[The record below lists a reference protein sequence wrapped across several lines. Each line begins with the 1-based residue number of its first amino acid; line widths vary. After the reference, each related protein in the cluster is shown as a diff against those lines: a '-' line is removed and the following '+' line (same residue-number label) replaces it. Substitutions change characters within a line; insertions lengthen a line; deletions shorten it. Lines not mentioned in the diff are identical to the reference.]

1 MTKIKPLTLV
11 QLEYIIS
18 LETHR
23 HFALA
28 AEKCFVTQPTLSM
41 QIQKLEDSLGVIIF
55 DRKKHP
61 IEPTP
66 IGVKIIEQARNIL
79 NESKKITELIDDE
92 KHEIHGQIN
101 IGIIPTL
108 APYLVPL
115 FVSSLI
121 EKYPKLNLNI
131 SELVTNDL
139 VKSIKNDQIDIGLLV
154 TPLNEENFIE
164 KPMFYEAFQ
173 AYTSHHH
180 KIFKENTIEPNNL
193 ATDGLWLL
201 NEGHC
206 FRNQSLN
213 ICNIKNPSNHN
224 GRINYESGSLEG
236 LKRMVDRHGG
246 FTLLP
251 ELNALGL
258 SKDDKSKLRSFKE
271 PVPTREVSL
280 VVKKSYP
287 KSKLIQAV
295 FNEIIDNLPPIM
307 ASRKNAKIIKWK

>member
-1 MTKIKPLTLV
+1 MTLV

-23 HFALA
+23 HFAVA

-41 QIQKLEDSLGVIIF
+41 QVQKLEDSLGVVIF

-66 IGVKIIEQARNIL
+66 IGAKLIQQARVIL
-79 NESKKITELIDDE
+79 NESKKVNELILDE
-92 KHEIHGQIN
+92 KQEIQGDIN

-115 FVSSLI
+115 FISSLV
-121 EKYPKLNLNI
+121 EKHPKLNLTI
-131 SELVTNDL
+131 REQVTDNL
-139 VKSIKNDQIDIGLLV
+139 INSIDKDQIDIGLLV
-154 TPLNEENFIE
+154 TPLNDENLLE
-164 KPMFYEAFQ
+164 KPLFYEAFQ
-173 AYTSHHH
+173 VYASHNH
-180 KIFKENTIEPNNL
+180 KLYKESSIEPKSL

-206 FRNQSLN
+206 FRDQALN
-213 ICNIKNPSNHN
+213 ICNLKDPSKFT
-224 GRINYESGSLEG
+224 GRINYESGSLEA

-258 SKDDKSKLRSFKE
+258 SKDEKLRLRSFKD
-271 PVPTREVSL
+271 PIPTREVSL

-287 KSKLIQAV
+287 KNQLIQAV
-295 FNEIIDNLPPIM
+295 FNEIIENLPPIM
-307 ASRKNAKIIKWK
+307 TSRKNSKIVKWK

>member
-1 MTKIKPLTLV
+1 MTLV

-23 HFALA
+23 HFAVA

-41 QIQKLEDSLGVIIF
+41 QVQKLEDSLGVLIF

-66 IGVKIIEQARNIL
+66 IGARIIEQARVIL
-79 NESKKITELIDDE
+79 NESKRINELIVDE
-92 KHEIHGQIN
+92 KHEIQGRVN

-115 FVSSLI
+115 FVSSLV
-121 EKYPKLNLNI
+121 EKHPKLSLNI
-131 SELVTNDL
+131 SEQVTDNL
-139 VKSIKNDQIDIGLLV
+139 INSINKDQVDIGLLV
-154 TPLNEENFIE
+154 TPLNDDNFIE
-164 KPMFYEAFQ
+164 KPLFYEAFQ
-173 AYTSHHH
+173 VYTSNHH
-180 KIFKENTIEPNNL
+180 KLFKENTIEPQKL

-213 ICNIKNPSNHN
+213 ICNLKDPSKFT
-224 GRINYESGSLEG
+224 GRINYESGSLEA

-258 SKDDKSKLRSFKE
+258 SKDERLRLRSFKD
-271 PVPTREVSL
+271 PIPTREVSL
-280 VVKKSYP
+280 VIKKSYP
-287 KSKLIQAV
+287 KNRLVQAV
-295 FNEIIDNLPPIM
+295 YNEIIENLPPIM
-307 ASRKNAKIIKWK
+307 TSRKNPKIIKWK